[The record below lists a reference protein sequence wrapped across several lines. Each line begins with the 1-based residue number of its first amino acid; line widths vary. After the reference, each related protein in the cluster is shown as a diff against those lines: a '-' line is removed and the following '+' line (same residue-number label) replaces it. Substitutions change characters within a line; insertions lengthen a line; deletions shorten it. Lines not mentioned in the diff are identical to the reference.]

1 MSVKNKKLSASKYK
15 GRGLLLYQNLWHRSK
30 LTKKGAKLSKYKVKV
45 HSTEIGRPISK
56 YRMLKTLHIF
66 AGFSKENQRFWVRQK
81 ANREGPLH
89 FDVYTKGNLKKY
101 GFKSISSSGL
111 FAKPKEL
118 FFDKVKKVG
127 EKPKR
132 TFLSRNFMPSPMFHK
147 GKSLL
152 DKKNLRLMVKRLWFF
167 DTAAPIP
174 GVSSLKK
181 KKRLLST
188 KLRAFKTLQSWIEIY
203 NKKQM
208 KAFFGSRKNG
218 RFSKNWNAVQLTES
232 MYQSNFRKSA
242 FTYNRRQRNSLALS
256 GQAILNGAFIQKLR
270 FVNVRGDL
278 TNTKN
283 VGPTLKI
290 LMNFYAPKKAF
301 FSYNKKQESLSNY
314 VFGVFATQ
322 KTLVASLCSNEPK
335 CYAHKGNAL
344 LF

>member
-1 MSVKNKKLSASKYK
+1 
-15 GRGLLLYQNLWHRSK
+15 
-30 LTKKGAKLSKYKVKV
+30 
-45 HSTEIGRPISK
+45 
-56 YRMLKTLHIF
+56 
-66 AGFSKENQRFWVRQK
+66 
-81 ANREGPLH
+81 
-89 FDVYTKGNLKKY
+89 
-101 GFKSISSSGL
+101 
-111 FAKPKEL
+111 
-118 FFDKVKKVG
+118 
-127 EKPKR
+127 
-132 TFLSRNFMPSPMFHK
+132 
-147 GKSLL
+147 
-152 DKKNLRLMVKRLWFF
+152 MVKRLWFF

-181 KKRLLST
+181 KKRLQST
-188 KLRAFKTLQSWIEIY
+188 KQRAFKTLQSWIEIY

-242 FTYNRRQRNSLALS
+242 FTYNRRQRNSQAQS

-301 FSYNKKQESLSNY
+301 FSYNKKQESLFNY
-314 VFGVFATQ
+314 VF
-322 KTLVASLCSNEPK
+322 
-335 CYAHKGNAL
+335 GNAL
-344 LF
+344 LFVRTKGFITKRN